1 MKRLRKKAHYLGLTI
16 LMLISTFSTSF
27 TPIFANSDA
36 TEVVVDPNIEY
47 QVHEGFGTSLAWWGN
62 VIGGWPEQEREQI
75 TDLIFDTEDG
85 LGFNIVRYNIGGGD
99 NPDLDPYLRPGGDV
113 PGFQPEQGVWDW
125 DADENQR
132 WLLLAAKERA
142 GEDFISEA
150 FSNSPPYWMNYTN
163 DVEGNEDKDNLM
175 PEYYEEFADYL
186 TEVVKH
192 YQDVYG
198 INFRTLE
205 PFNEPELAWGSPS
218 HSGQEGSHFQVSTQ
232 ETIIKMVYDQLK
244 EKDLNTVISTMD
256 GATYANTINQFNQYS
271 DETKSYIDQINSH
284 GYTLDTSGMRDL
296 NKLGKED
303 EKRIWMSEVDG
314 GGAEGAWASYP
325 LDPEDMVPALNM
337 SKQVYQ
343 TFKELKPS
351 AWVFWQAVENWA
363 HNIDAEHNWGL
374 IHANYEGEGAE
385 GLEEFAFT
393 TNKKFYTMGQYSKFI
408 RPGDI
413 QVDID
418 QDQAVAFINKEDDKL
433 VIVQTNDRESDIE
446 YSYDLSEFNA
456 ESNVVEVYRTSAD
469 EDIVQLDNVE
479 LSADK
484 TLNATALAQS
494 VTTYVINDI
503 SKLSE
508 IKIVSELPDVALL
521 EEEPNLPEEIV
532 IAIEDEE
539 QTVAV
544 DWKIDRSQFDN
555 IGEVSVTGV
564 IPSLDREVMVKMM
577 VIPAHVKYF
586 VNPGDEPTADYLLMT
601 SYMEETLLNKEVTD
615 QPYDPDNGN
624 TWGYSGGTTSLHI
637 EGNDIY
643 SSLRHI
649 TSDSDEKSIK
659 YTFDVEDGNY
669 TIFAGFYDPWS
680 QYAQGN
686 RKADVSINDVLTES
700 EYSYSDQYDV
710 RKYEDIEVS
719 QGKLEFKIEPSP
731 SVADLDNSD
740 PQISWMMVVDDS
752 VSEPKEEPVTGV
764 QLDLEKLDLKVGEKA
779 ELTATVTPEEATNKE
794 VLWSSDNEE
803 VATVDEN
810 GQVTGV
816 SAGTTE
822 ITVTTVDGEY
832 QATVEVIVEEKESDT
847 APGTPEEDVDE
858 TKDEEDGQDNDLDEN
873 DQNGEDNQN
882 DQVDQDEQDDPT
894 NTENGHEKEND
905 ERLPETATSTFNIL
919 LAGLLLLVLGS
930 VFLIRRRA

>member
-1 MKRLRKKAHYLGLTI
+1 M
-16 LMLISTFSTSF
+16 
-27 TPIFANSDA
+27 
-36 TEVVVDPNIEY
+36 
-47 QVHEGFGTSLAWWGN
+47 
-62 VIGGWPEQEREQI
+62 
-75 TDLIFDTEDG
+75 
-85 LGFNIVRYNIGGGD
+85 
-99 NPDLDPYLRPGGDV
+99 
-113 PGFQPEQGVWDW
+113 
-125 DADENQR
+125 
-132 WLLLAAKERA
+132 
-142 GEDFISEA
+142 
-150 FSNSPPYWMNYTN
+150 
-163 DVEGNEDKDNLM
+163 
-175 PEYYEEFADYL
+175 
-186 TEVVKH
+186 
-192 YQDVYG
+192 
-198 INFRTLE
+198 
-205 PFNEPELAWGSPS
+205 
-218 HSGQEGSHFQVSTQ
+218 
-232 ETIIKMVYDQLK
+232 
-244 EKDLNTVISTMD
+244 
-256 GATYANTINQFNQYS
+256 
-271 DETKSYIDQINSH
+271 
-284 GYTLDTSGMRDL
+284 
-296 NKLGKED
+296 
-303 EKRIWMSEVDG
+303 
-314 GGAEGAWASYP
+314 
-325 LDPEDMVPALNM
+325 
-337 SKQVYQ
+337 
-343 TFKELKPS
+343 
-351 AWVFWQAVENWA
+351 
-363 HNIDAEHNWGL
+363 
-374 IHANYEGEGAE
+374 HANYEGKETE
-385 GLEEFAFT
+385 GLEEFAYT

-469 EDIVQLDNVE
+469 EDIVQLDHLE

-719 QGKLEFKIEPSP
+719 QRKLEFKIEPSP

-740 PQISWMMVVDDS
+740 PQFSWMLVVDDS
-752 VSEPKEEPVTGV
+752 VSEPKEETVTGV
-764 QLDLEKLDLKVGEKA
+764 QLDLEKLDIKVGEKA
-779 ELTATVTPEEATNKE
+779 ELTANVTPEEATNKE

>member
-1 MKRLRKKAHYLGLTI
+1 
-16 LMLISTFSTSF
+16 MLISTFSTSF

-132 WLLLAAKERA
+132 WMLLAAKERA

-351 AWVFWQAVENWA
+351 AWIFWQAVENWA

-413 QVDID
+413 QIDID

-433 VIVQTNDRESDIE
+433 VIVQTNDHESDIE
-446 YSYDLSEFNA
+446 YSYDLSEFKT

-469 EDIVQLDNVE
+469 ENITQLDHLE

-484 TLNATALAQS
+484 TLNTTALGQS

-508 IKIVSELPDVALL
+508 IKIVSELPNVTLL
-521 EEEPNLPEEIV
+521 EENPNLPKEIV

-539 QTVAV
+539 QTVSV
-544 DWKIDRSQFDN
+544 DWKIDRNQFEN

-564 IPSLDREVMVKMM
+564 IPSLNREIVVKMM
-577 VIPAHVKYF
+577 VIPAHVRYF
-586 VNPGDEPTADYLLMT
+586 VNPGGEPTEDYLLMT

-615 QPYDPDNGN
+615 QPYDPDKGN
-624 TWGYSGGTTSLHI
+624 TWGYSGGATSLHI

-649 TSDSDEKSIK
+649 TSDSSDKSIK
-659 YTFDVEDGNY
+659 YTFEVENGNY

-680 QYAQGN
+680 QWAQGN

-700 EYSYSDQYDV
+700 EYNYSDQYDV
-710 RKYEDIEVS
+710 RKYENIEVS
-719 QGKLEFKIEPSP
+719 DGKLEFKIEPSP

-740 PQISWMMVVDDS
+740 PQISWMMVVDHS
-752 VSEPKEEPVTGV
+752 VSKPTEESVTGV
-764 QLDLEKLDLKVGEKA
+764 QLDLEKLDLKVGEEA
-779 ELTATVTPEEATNKE
+779 ELTATVTPEAATNKD
-794 VLWSSDNEE
+794 VLWSSSNEE

-810 GQVTGV
+810 GQVKGI
-816 SAGTTE
+816 SAGTAI

-832 QATVEVIVEEKESDT
+832 QATAEGIGKEKESDIK
-847 APGTPEEDVDE
+847 PGTPEPEEDVDE
-858 TKDEEDGQDNDLDEN
+858 GENEENEQVNEGGQNEGDSNN
-873 DQNGEDNQN
+873 DQLDHCCCHPHF
-882 DQVDQDEQDDPT
+882 D
-894 NTENGHEKEND
+894 
-905 ERLPETATSTFNIL
+905 RLH
-919 LAGLLLLVLGS
+919 
-930 VFLIRRRA
+930 